1 MKLTLSFIGLIVDI
15 TIMIITGFFMWKESC
30 KMKSKIWIAFALIF
44 WAAGLKFG
52 PIGTAATLAAA
63 IIYNESKKET

>member
-1 MKLTLSFIGLIVDI
+1 
-15 TIMIITGFFMWKESC
+15 MWKESC
-30 KMKSKIWIAFALIF
+30 KMKGKIWIAFAVIF
-44 WAAGLKFG
+44 MAAGMKFG